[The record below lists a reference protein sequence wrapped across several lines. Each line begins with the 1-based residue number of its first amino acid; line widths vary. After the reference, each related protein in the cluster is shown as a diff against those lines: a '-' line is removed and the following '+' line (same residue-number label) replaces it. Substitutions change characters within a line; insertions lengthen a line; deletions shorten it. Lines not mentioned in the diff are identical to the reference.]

1 MDIKIKKLT
10 PTAKMPV
17 YSTDG
22 AAGMDLFVDSVEG
35 IQHGI
40 ANHTKIKFGIA
51 LEIPEGF
58 CALVLPRSSIH
69 KSGMIL
75 SNSVGLIDSDYR
87 GEISA
92 VFYDFCSEVYGPFDI
107 GDRVAQLV
115 IIPYPK
121 INFVEVEELGETKR
135 GIGGY
140 GSTGK

>member
-22 AAGMDLFVDSVEG
+22 SAGMDLFVDSIERLEG
-35 IQHGI
+35 G
-40 ANHTKIKFGIA
+40 KIKADFGIS
-51 LEIPEGF
+51 LEIPDGF
-58 CALVLPRSSIH
+58 CALILPRSSIH
-69 KSGMIL
+69 KIGLVL

-87 GEISA
+87 GGISA
-92 VFYDFCSEVYGPFDI
+92 IFYDVSYCDGPFDV

-121 INFVEVEELGETKR
+121 INFVEVEELGETQR

>member
-115 IIPYPK
+115 IVSYPK

>member
-22 AAGMDLFVDSVEG
+22 SAGMDLFVDSVEG

-121 INFVEVEELGETKR
+121 INFVEVEELGETQR
-135 GIGGY
+135 GNGGY